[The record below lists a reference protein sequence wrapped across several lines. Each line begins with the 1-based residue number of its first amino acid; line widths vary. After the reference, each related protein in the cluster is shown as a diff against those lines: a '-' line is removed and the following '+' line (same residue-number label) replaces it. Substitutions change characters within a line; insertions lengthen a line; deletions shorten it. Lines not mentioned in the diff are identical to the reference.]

1 MMTERRLTIPTLI
14 PALVLWGALTGA
26 RAQAGDAPVSISSSV
41 DKSRVTI
48 GDLITYTVSV
58 VHDEDVTVEMPGLGA
73 NLGGF
78 EIRDYETAEP
88 KKKDGMIV
96 TEVDYTISTFF
107 TGEFE
112 IPPLTITY
120 YTAEDSTAFHLSSEP
135 IHIVVE
141 SVKPSEAGDIRDI
154 KPPVEIAR
162 NLWALIRWFVLG
174 GGIVLLVLVAYIVYR
189 RKKQG
194 KGLLPSKPEVKRPPH
209 EVAYEALD
217 RLKASDILE
226 KGEIKTFYI
235 RVSEII
241 RQYIEGRY
249 FIVAMEMTTTEV
261 LDGLENADVS
271 PEEFGLFRTFLDRCD
286 LVKFAKVIPTAQ
298 ENEEIMTIA
307 TNIVDRTKVVFEDKE
322 PAELLPQ
329 PEASEDAIQ
338 TDVKRQEAETE
349 PVTVQEEGE
358 TAQSGTEV
366 E

>member
-1 MMTERRLTIPTLI
+1 MIERRLTIPTLI
-14 PALVLWGALTGA
+14 SALVLWGALTGA
-26 RAQAGDAPVSISSSV
+26 RVLAGDAPVSISSSV
-41 DKSRVTI
+41 DKSRITI

-88 KKKDGMIV
+88 RKKDDMIV

-120 YTAEDSTAFHLSSEP
+120 YTEEDSTAYHLSSEP

-174 GGIVLLVLVAYIVYR
+174 LGIAVVALAGYIIVR
-189 RKKQG
+189 RKKLG
-194 KGLLPSKPEVKRPPH
+194 KGLLPTKPEVKRPPH

-217 RLKASDILE
+217 RLKASDLLE

-235 RVSEII
+235 QVSEII

-261 LDGLENADVS
+261 LEGLENADIT
-271 PEEFGLFRTFLDRCD
+271 PEEFGLFQTFLDRCD

-307 TNIVDRTKVVFEDKE
+307 TDIVDRTKVVFEDKE
-322 PAELLPQ
+322 PVEVLPQ
-329 PEASEDAIQ
+329 PEASEEGIP
-338 TDVKRQEAETE
+338 TDVEKREAVAA

-358 TAQSGTEV
+358 AIQPGTEV